1 MSGKVENEAVQPLS
15 SIVTPVDE
23 SLEEIEN
30 KARSDLHEA
39 LEIGMKR
46 SVPDNKSVVKD
57 KNHLT
62 ISPPRKRA
70 ALDEELLMG
79 GYSDDESE
87 EE

>member
-30 KARSDLHEA
+30 KARSDLQEA

-46 SVPDNKSVVKD
+46 SVPEKKSLVKD